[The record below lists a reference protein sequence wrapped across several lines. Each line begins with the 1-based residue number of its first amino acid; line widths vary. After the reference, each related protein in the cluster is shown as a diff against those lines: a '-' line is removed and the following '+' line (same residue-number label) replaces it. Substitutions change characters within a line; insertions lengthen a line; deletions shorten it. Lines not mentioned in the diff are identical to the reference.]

1 MTTFTTTQ
9 PVSAV
14 LDIPAGRVQLVATDR
29 TDTTVEVQPLDASK
43 NRDVKA
49 AELTTVDYHD
59 GLLRIQ
65 GSAKNQYFGPS
76 GSVDVTV
83 HLPAGS
89 KAEVKAASVELRTVG
104 QLGDVTVQSQHGAI
118 NVDEAASAHL
128 ATLAGDV
135 SVGKLT
141 GPADIRTS
149 KGDIRITEA
158 VRGTVVLRTDAGEVE
173 VGTAAGVSA
182 SLDAGTS
189 YGRIHNSL
197 NNAQGSA
204 AELTIRAT
212 TSVGDI
218 LAHSR

>member
-1 MTTFTTTQ
+1 MTTFATTQ
-9 PVSAV
+9 PVSAI

-29 TDTTVEVQPLDASK
+29 AETSVEVRPADAGK

-49 AELTTVDYHD
+49 AEQTSVDYCD
-59 GLLRIQ
+59 GVLRIQ
-65 GSAKNQYFGPS
+65 ASAKNQYFGPS

-89 KAEVKAASVELRTVG
+89 QAEVKAASVELRTVG
-104 QLGDVTVQSQHGAI
+104 QLGDVSVQSQHGAI
-118 NVDEAASAHL
+118 NVDEAAGAHL
-128 ATLAGDV
+128 VTMAGDI
-135 SVGKLT
+135 SVGKLN
-141 GPADIRTS
+141 GSAEIRTS
-149 KGDIRITEA
+149 KGDIRVAQA
-158 VRGTVVLRTDAGEVE
+158 VRGTVVLRTEAGEVE

-189 YGRIHNSL
+189 HGRIHNSL
-197 NNAQGSA
+197 NNAKGDA

-218 LAHSR
+218 LAHSH